1 MKNSLDEKEE
11 REKTRQEEV
20 RDAVQRRMMEGLN
33 AALEQE
39 YRFIRLT
46 PSMGMGKTYTVAR
59 FMKETH
65 DRDKDMRFFYFAPN
79 ISTRNAMKK
88 ELMDAGARENDI
100 LVVESEDDCLK
111 KNSER
116 LESILAPVFRMEPK
130 KNGKKSENEMI
141 RQKDKLDER
150 INDYREA
157 ERNVEKLKGFL
168 KDDGS
173 KESREMKKKA
183 EDERDS
189 KGRKI
194 METSKRIIRTS
205 KKGEKGMSPK
215 DRSLLSALFPKLL
228 MKERT
233 YILATHKM
241 IDFPS
246 SATGSDEFWQTFS
259 DNDMLVIDEADRIKD
274 TMWGTQLDRTTNPI
288 DCYEFIRI
296 VSEKLNGIYDDKSS
310 GSFVIFGDYGDN
322 AEETCRKMKEIADG
336 CLSWL
341 NGGKPAANRKLED
354 EDLNASNI
362 VTFGS
367 RTKMVNDR
375 LWIKREEDRL
385 SITGE
390 KTEISVCNMERRL
403 TAETRNLLYYIRKLS
418 TSLYEHVRERD
429 VTFSYQD
436 AIENVLAVEFRL
448 PEDMRKA
455 VAGSI
460 YRYSRKG
467 KDGKELALDNNDPYR
482 KGSVVTMVSDRN
494 RSVTS
499 SSFKT
504 YMFTSTPN
512 YRIRCAVES
521 ARMTAFVSSTVNGTS
536 DKNIDFDY
544 LNRMFSMTGKGE
556 YPITYNGIKPYKDE
570 SFVVEEIDVHDDNR
584 IRERIEML
592 SGLDKEDI
600 EDLLDDKSEN
610 DPHKPFLIAFISFI
624 DMMKKYGRKSGLFFI
639 PAFPKE
645 KDEKDKDPWWNK
657 ERIETIISTYGDDIE
672 YRAVRAEDLRE
683 RGREFHKSKD
693 MIVVITTGQSAGVG
707 ENLTVVGKDGEKCDF
722 DSVFANMD
730 SYVEAIVD
738 APGVATDEERT
749 EQKKKVIAQWSDLY
763 VLEGMRHE
771 CLDYASQRIVGP
783 TRGNPLDRCLET
795 ENPLLVQQVVNALQK
810 MGRITRRVAKEGELP
825 AEKLVCYDSRLRTK
839 CHASA
844 LMFPNTE
851 FTGCAAAF
859 FEYVEKKDDECRPEK
874 TKQKISEIAR
884 RNRSQN
890 REFMRM
896 LHAAREEGS
905 PEAYDSIREDTWQM
919 LIPEGR
925 FSRSVA
931 ARTMFSVSDDDPVL
945 FFTQV
950 DNVYV
955 VNETH
960 GTPLIETGKEKTSIP
975 AAERAFRM
983 KEMNDAYASETKI
996 HLVPDRLMEAR
1007 MMFLPKYVEVVKGEI
1022 GEKIFQKLCEVNGIA
1037 LDPLP
1042 RELKEEAD
1050 FVVRGTDVYIDVKN
1064 HWGEI
1069 RPDPHVLKKNLSGV
1083 LVIVNV
1089 SPKDDGEVFIP
1100 ERAIEGRRDLQLCII
1115 RRVGSTFRTEENI
1128 SKAMDVL
1135 KDIIKRRGK
1144 EKEKMN
1150 NEDENEN
1157 Q

>member
-11 REKTRQEEV
+11 RKKTRQEEV

-88 ELMDAGARENDI
+88 ELMDAGAGEDDI

-111 KNSER
+111 KNIKR
-116 LESILAPVFRMEPK
+116 LNDILVPVFRMDPK
-130 KNGKKSENEMI
+130 KSGKKGEDEMI
-141 RQKDKLDER
+141 RQKDRLDER
-150 INDYREA
+150 INDYMEA
-157 ERNVEKLKGFL
+157 ESNVERMKGFL
-168 KDDGS
+168 KNDGS

-183 EDERDS
+183 EAERDG
-189 KGRKI
+189 KGRLVMDTAK
-194 METSKRIIRTS
+194 KIIRIS

-215 DRSLLSALFPKLL
+215 DRSTLSALFPKLL

-246 SATGSDEFWQTFS
+246 SVTGSDEFWQTFS
-259 DNDMLVIDEADRIKD
+259 DNDVLIIDEADRIKD
-274 TMWGTQLDRTTNPI
+274 TMWETQLDRTANPI
-288 DCYEFIRI
+288 DCYEFIRT
-296 VSEKLNGIYDDKSS
+296 VSERLNGIYDGERS
-310 GSFVIFGDYGDN
+310 GTFAINRDYGDS
-322 AEETCRKMKEIADG
+322 AEETCRKMKDIADS
-336 CLSWL
+336 CLNWL

-367 RTKMVNDR
+367 RTKMVNDH
-375 LWIKREEDRL
+375 LWVKREEDRL
-385 SITGE
+385 SITSE
-390 KTEISVCNMERRL
+390 KTGISVRSMEMRL
-403 TAETRNLLYYIRKLS
+403 TADTRKLLYYIRKLS
-418 TSLYEHVRERD
+418 TSLYEHIRERD
-429 VTFSYQD
+429 VTFSYKD
-436 AIENVLAVEFRL
+436 AIENVLEVEFRL

-467 KDGKELALDNNDPYR
+467 KDGKELALDIDDSYR
-482 KGSVVTMVSDRN
+482 KGGVLTMASDRS

-499 SSFKT
+499 SSFRT

-512 YRIRCAVES
+512 YRIRSAVES
-521 ARMTAFVSSTVNGTS
+521 TRMTAFVSSTVNGTS
-536 DKNIDFDY
+536 VKNIDFRY
-544 LNRMFSMTGKGE
+544 MNRMFSMTGKGE
-556 YPITYNGIKPYKDE
+556 YLITYDDIKPYKDE
-570 SFVVEEIDVHDDNR
+570 RDIIEEIDVQADDR

-592 SGLDKEDI
+592 SDPDKEDL
-600 EDLLDDKSEN
+600 EDLLDDKGEYDS
-610 DPHKPFLIAFISFI
+610 HKLFLIAFISFI
-624 DMMKKYGRKSGLFFI
+624 DMMKKYGKKSGLFFI
-639 PAFPKE
+639 PAFPEE

-657 ERIETIISTYGDDIE
+657 DLIERIISTYGNDIE

-707 ENLTVVGKDGEKCDF
+707 ENLTVVKEGEECDF
-722 DSVFANMD
+722 DSVFVNMD
-730 SYVEAIVD
+730 SYVDAIVD
-738 APGVATDEERT
+738 APGKATDEERMK
-749 EQKKKVIAQWSDLY
+749 QKKKVFSQYFDLY

-771 CLDYASQRIVGP
+771 FIDCASRKM
-783 TRGNPLDRCLET
+783 TRKTGWNPLDKDFEGD
-795 ENPLLVQQVVNALQK
+795 NPLNVQQTVNALQK
-810 MGRITRRVAKEGELP
+810 MGRITRRAGGP
-825 AEKLVCYDSRLRTK
+825 PKLVCYDSRLRTQ
-839 CHASA
+839 CHASK

-851 FTGCAAAF
+851 FMGCAGAF
-859 FEYVEKKDDECRPEK
+859 LEYIEKKEDECRPEK
-874 TKQKISEIAR
+874 TKQKIGEITR
-884 RNRSQN
+884 RNR
-890 REFMRM
+890 REDRDFMRM
-896 LHAAREEGS
+896 LHTAREECR
-905 PEAYDSIREDTWQM
+905 PEAYDNIREDTWQM
-919 LIPEGR
+919 LIPDGR
-925 FSRSVA
+925 FSRPVA
-931 ARTMFSVSDDDPVL
+931 AKTMFSVSDDDPVL
-945 FFTQV
+945 FFMQR
-950 DNVYV
+950 DNIYS

-960 GTPLIETGKEKTSIP
+960 GTPLIETGRKKTSVP
-975 AAERAFRM
+975 AAEKAFRM
-983 KEMNDAYASETKI
+983 KEMNAAYASETGI
-996 HLVPDRLMEAR
+996 HLVPDRLLEAR

-1042 RELKEEAD
+1042 RKLKEEAD

-1064 HWGEI
+1064 HRGEI
-1069 RPDPHVLKKNLSGV
+1069 RPDPHILKKKLSGV

-1089 SPKDDGEVFIP
+1089 SPKDDGEVFTA
-1100 ERAIEGRRDLQLCII
+1100 ERAIENRNDLQLCII
-1115 RRVGSTFRTEENI
+1115 RRVGSAFRTEENI
-1128 SKAMDVL
+1128 SEAMAVL
-1135 KDIIKRRGK
+1135 KDVIRRREK
-1144 EKEKMN
+1144 EKEKRN

-1157 Q
+1157 